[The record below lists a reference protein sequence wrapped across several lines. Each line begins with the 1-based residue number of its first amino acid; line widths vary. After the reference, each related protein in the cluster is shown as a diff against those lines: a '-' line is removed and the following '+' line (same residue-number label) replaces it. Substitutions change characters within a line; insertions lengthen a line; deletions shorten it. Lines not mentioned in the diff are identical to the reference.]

1 MKTKKT
7 TPVFSSDNVL
17 NFTFPK
23 TWQELTQRQLKNV
36 LVFLSAYSARNAI
49 VRVTCYFA
57 NLIIVRKL
65 EYGSYLCTLVTDE
78 GHYPITISTEEFTA
92 MCDSLEWILEPGSV
106 PVLLEEYE
114 GCKSINHLLRDIPFE
129 TFIMLDNL
137 YQGYLMSR
145 NKEAVVRM
153 ANYIFEGNT
162 EITTLQPYML
172 FGIVQ
177 WFTQIKA
184 LFATEFPNFF
194 RPIEGAPG
202 TSVKE
207 AMNAQIRALTG
218 GDVTKEKDVLAID
231 TWRALTE
238 LDAKAREAEDFKKS
252 IKK

>member
-23 TWQELTQRQLKNV
+23 AWQELTQRQLKTV
-36 LVFLSAYSARNAI
+36 LIFLSAYSATNALVRI
-49 VRVTCYFA
+49 VCYFA
-57 NLIIVRKL
+57 NIIIVRKL
-65 EYGSYLCTLVTDE
+65 ESGLYLCILVTDR
-78 GHYPITISTEEFTA
+78 GHHSITISTEEFTA
-92 MCDSLEWILEPGSV
+92 MCDSIEWILEPGSV
-106 PVLLEEYE
+106 PVLLEDYE
-114 GCKSINHLLRDIPFE
+114 GCKSINHLLRDVPFE

-145 NKEAVVRM
+145 NREAIVRM
-153 ANYIFEGNT
+153 ANYIFEGNHD
-162 EITTLQPYML
+162 ITALQPYML

-184 LFATEFPNFF
+184 LFAAEFPNFF
-194 RPIEGAPG
+194 QPMESASS
-202 TSVKE
+202 TSVKD

-218 GDVTKEKDVLAID
+218 GDITKEKDVLAID

-238 LDAKAREAEDFKKS
+238 LDAKAREAEEFKKS